1 MNTRI
6 SQIANALVKDNSAAA
21 LVGIDRLE
29 SINNYYST
37 NKLVRPDSLTFKATK
52 ATARLTK
59 DEKNAILTDYI
70 AVLEGSFTG
79 SEEDAAAIKDNYLES
94 KKEDGKVTFVKTY
107 TYTDALQSMPHAAVA
122 ARLVDML
129 SPSDN
134 EKYTAIRRKE
144 TAAMVDVDS
153 IPELVKALNTIYED
167 ALKERATANT
177 ATK

>member
-6 SQIANALVKDNSAAA
+6 FQIANALVNENSSAA

-29 SINNYYST
+29 SINNYY
-37 NKLVRPDSLTFKATK
+37 NANNIVRPDSLTFKATK
-52 ATARLTK
+52 ATVRLTK

-70 AVLEGSFTG
+70 SVLDGSFTG
-79 SEEDAAAIKDNYLES
+79 SEDEKNAIKDNYLES

-107 TYTDALQSMPHAAVA
+107 TYSDALQSMPHAAVA
-122 ARLVDML
+122 ARLIDML

-153 IPELVKALNTIYED
+153 IPELVKALTAIYEN
-167 ALKERATANT
+167 ALKERATAKTEN
-177 ATK
+177 A